1 MIPAFAPAEGA
12 GSAPP
17 LESWGRKK
25 DAIFTFSA
33 ANGYVAQPYR
43 QPQRARE
50 ARMNIKE
57 VKDLIHE
64 VLQSDINEFE
74 LEHTG
79 TRVRLKRGHSRD
91 SMMVSPE
98 PSQPASV
105 SVALP
110 RPSVAEAVKPSI
122 ESEEASGDSTLHV
135 VTSPIVGTFYR
146 AASPEAEPYV
156 KLGDQVSEGTILC
169 IVEAMKLMNEIPSDI
184 DGEIVRIYIENA
196 HPVEFG
202 QKLFGIR
209 PRGQG

>member
-1 MIPAFAPAEGA
+1 
-12 GSAPP
+12 
-17 LESWGRKK
+17 
-25 DAIFTFSA
+25 
-33 ANGYVAQPYR
+33 
-43 QPQRARE
+43 
-50 ARMNIKE
+50 MNIKE

-91 SMMVSPE
+91 SMMASSE
-98 PSQPASV
+98 PSQPLSV
-105 SVALP
+105 SIAPP
-110 RPSVAEAVKPSI
+110 RPSVAEAVTPSI
-122 ESEEASGDSTLHV
+122 ESEEASADSTLHV

-169 IVEAMKLMNEIPSDI
+169 LVEAMKLMNEIPSDI

-209 PRGQG
+209 PTGQG